1 MTSHIP
7 YYLDQ
12 FGLALAGYRSRYEVR
27 SSPRP
32 TKLMEIGMLI
42 ELWVNRT
49 LCPGEL
55 LEFGL
60 TMFGMNRLV
69 PLEVIKVMSGSDLRK
84 YVAL

>member
-1 MTSHIP
+1 
-7 YYLDQ
+7 
-12 FGLALAGYRSRYEVR
+12 
-27 SSPRP
+27 
-32 TKLMEIGMLI
+32 MEIGMLI